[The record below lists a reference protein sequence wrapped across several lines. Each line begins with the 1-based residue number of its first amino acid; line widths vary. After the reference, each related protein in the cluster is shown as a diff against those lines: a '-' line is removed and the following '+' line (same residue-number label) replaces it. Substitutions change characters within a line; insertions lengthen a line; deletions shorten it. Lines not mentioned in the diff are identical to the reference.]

1 MTIPR
6 YQFRERHRS
15 YWVESTDGPLR
26 GVTGAV
32 TGVRG
37 RWAWEC
43 PRCGE
48 GPDDET
54 RGSRERAADALRDH
68 ILTVHP
74 DVVETDA
81 HA

>member
-1 MTIPR
+1 MTMRPYI
-6 YQFRERHRS
+6 FAERHRS

-43 PRCGE
+43 PWCAS

-54 RGSRERAADALRDH
+54 WGTRERAADALRDH

-74 DVVETDA
+74 EATRADA
-81 HA
+81 